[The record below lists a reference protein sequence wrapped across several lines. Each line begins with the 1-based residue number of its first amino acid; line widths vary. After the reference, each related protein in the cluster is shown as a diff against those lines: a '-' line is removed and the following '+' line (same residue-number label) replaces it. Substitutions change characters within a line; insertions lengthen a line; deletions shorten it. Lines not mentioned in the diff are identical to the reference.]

1 MTTKNDKPA
10 AELVSEQKPKVKVE
24 AAKEVAKEIVKD
36 EIALSTGTE
45 SDAEPKRQFHGWEET
60 NLYADLLDLGLEQFK
75 EAIDP
80 KSERAVPEEKVYGLL
95 ALERNGRNRT
105 EFVRLMAKQL
115 KLKPEEFPG
124 GGPSYTNDITNL
136 TEL

>member
-10 AELVSEQKPKVKVE
+10 AQIVADVKDSVKVE
-24 AAKEVAKEIVKD
+24 AAKDVAKDIIKD

-45 SDAEPKRQFHGWEET
+45 SDAEPARQWHGWEET
-60 NLYADLLDLGLEQFK
+60 NLYAGLLDMGLEQFK
-75 EAIDP
+75 EAINP

-105 EFVRLMAKQL
+105 EYVRLMAKQL

-124 GGPSYTNDITNL
+124 GGPGYTNDITNL

>member
-10 AELVSEQKPKVKVE
+10 AEMVSEVKDSVKRE
-24 AAKEVAKEIVKD
+24 AAKEVAKDIVKD

-45 SDAEPKRQFHGWEET
+45 SDAEPGRQWHGWEET
-60 NLYADLLDLGLEQFK
+60 NLYADLLDLGLDAFK
-75 EAIDP
+75 DAINP
-80 KSERAVPEEKVYGLL
+80 KSDRAVPEEKVYGLL

-105 EFVRLMAKQL
+105 EYVRLMAKQL

-124 GGPSYTNDITNL
+124 GGPGYTNDITNL

>member
-1 MTTKNDKPA
+1 MIAQKDKPA
-10 AELVSEQKPKVKVE
+10 AEIVSEVKDSVKVD

-45 SDAEPKRQFHGWEET
+45 SDAEPKRQFHGWEEI

-75 EAIDP
+75 DAINP
-80 KSERAVPEEKVYGLL
+80 KSERSIPEEKVYGLL

-105 EFVRLMAKQL
+105 EYVRLMAKQL